1 LNIQQNEDFFKSKLT
16 AFSLKDVLTYASL
29 KNDERFVVISLK
41 KAEWFSN
48 IRTDVLA
55 GMVVGLAL
63 IPESIAFSA
72 IAGVDPQVG
81 LYASFCIAVSIAFFG
96 GRTAMI
102 SAATGAMALL
112 MVTLVK
118 DHGLQYLFATTIL
131 TGILQIVAGYFKVA
145 KLMRFVSQSVVYGFV
160 NALAI
165 LIFVAQIPELQRMD
179 LTAYLFVTFGLGV
192 VYLFPYIPKIG
203 QLIPS
208 PLVCIIVLSLAA
220 LFLGADMRTVSDL
233 GKFPDT
239 LPLFLIPDIPLNL
252 DTLKIIFPYAITLA
266 TVGLLET
273 MMTTTIINEVTQT
286 EGDRHKECRGQG
298 IANMVSGFMGGM
310 AGCAMIGQ
318 SIINVSSGARTRLST
333 LVAGVFLLCLVV
345 FLKEWLSYI
354 PMAALVAIM
363 IMVAFT
369 TFNWDSVK
377 NFSKHPKQSNSVM
390 LAVVVIVLMTHN
402 LALGVL
408 IGVLLSA
415 LFLVNK
421 LENAVRVQS
430 HFLNS
435 TTRKYEI
442 YGQIFFSSSEKFFQ
456 FFDFNE
462 SVDHVIIDLTHAH
475 IWDITSVSMLNQV
488 QNKFLQNNIQVEI
501 IGMNEASRSLVDQY
515 SAVK

>member
-1 LNIQQNEDFFKSKLT
+1 MNIQQNEDFFKSKLT

-131 TGILQIVAGYFKVA
+131 TGILQILAGYFKVA

-179 LTAYLFVTFGLGV
+179 LTAYLFVAFGLGV

-273 MMTTTIINEVTQT
+273 MMTTTIVNEVTQT

>member
-1 LNIQQNEDFFKSKLT
+1 M
-16 AFSLKDVLTYASL
+16 
-29 KNDERFVVISLK
+29 ISLQK
-41 KAEWFSN
+41 HEWFSN

-55 GMVVGLAL
+55 GLVVGLAL

-81 LYASFCIAVSIAFFG
+81 LYASFCIAVTIAFFG

-131 TGILQIVAGYFKVA
+131 TGIIQIVAGYFKVA

-165 LIFVAQIPELQRMD
+165 LIFVAQIPELARMN
-179 LTAYLFVTFGLGV
+179 LTGYFFVGLGLLI
-192 VYLFPYIPKIG
+192 VYLFPQIPKFGKI
-203 QLIPS
+203 IPS
-208 PLVCIIVLSLAA
+208 PLICIILLSLFA
-220 LFLGADMRTVSDL
+220 LLSGAEMRTVSDL

-239 LPLFLIPDIPLNL
+239 LPIFLIPDIPLNFE
-252 DTLKIIFPYAITLA
+252 TLKIIFPYAITFA

-273 MMTTTIINEVTQT
+273 MMTTTIVNEVTQT
-286 EGDRHKECRGQG
+286 EADRHKECRGQG

-345 FLKEWLSYI
+345 FFKDGLTYI
-354 PMAALVAIM
+354 PMAALVSIM

-377 NFSKHPKQSNSVM
+377 NFSKHPKQSNIVM
-390 LAVVVIVLMTHN
+390 LTVVVIVLATHN
-402 LALGVL
+402 LALGV
-408 IGVLLSA
+408 ITGVLLSA

-421 LENAVRVQS
+421 LENAVKVQS
-430 HFLNS
+430 ELFNNS
-435 TTRKYEI
+435 TRKYTI
-442 YGQIFFSSSEKFFQ
+442 HGQIFFSSSSKFYQ

-462 SVDHVIIDLTHAH
+462 SIENVIIDLTHSH
-475 IWDITSVSMLNQV
+475 IWDMTSVTML
-488 QNKFLQNNIQVEI
+488 NNIQAKFSNRGVKVEV
-501 IGMNEASRSLVDQY
+501 IGMNEASTTLVDRM
-515 SAVK
+515 S